1 MIVKLHLDKNTGK
14 TYFNNII
21 PWNCK
26 VDIID
31 FTDTLIFLKT
41 GGFSSYT
48 DRVSGVDYV
57 QASYHIFKIHK
68 IVNYED
74 CIIFYIDFDIFQE
87 IPVKNTNQRIID
99 LFKDKEIDKKP
110 DPLAHLSE
118 TDREIIEN
126 NLRQQKEL
134 MDRIDKRLHEQ
145 A

>member
-14 TYFNNII
+14 AYFNNII

-41 GGFSSYT
+41 SGFSSYT
-48 DRVSGVDYV
+48 DRISGVGYV
-57 QASYHIFKIHK
+57 QASYHVFKIYK

-74 CIIFYIDFDIFQE
+74 CIIFDVDFDICQE

-99 LFKDKEIDKKP
+99 LFKDKEIDKKA
-110 DPLAHLSE
+110 DPLAGLSPR
-118 TDREIIEN
+118 DREIIEN
-126 NLRQQKEL
+126 NIREQKQL
-134 MDRIDKRLHEQ
+134 IDRIEERLK
-145 A
+145 